1 MGALVSS
8 RFDFIENNPKAQL
21 SYAEVDHELNHLK
34 KREHVSSLVALGSLV
49 LGLLTISGVLGGG
62 AFLLGALFAIAGVAA
77 AYAYCCRMAESG
89 LRDRQM
95 IWFVGHTPTPGNIL
109 PPAQKPVDESGE

>member
-1 MGALVSS
+1 MGAIVSS
-8 RFDFIENNPKAQL
+8 RFDYIENNPKAQL

-34 KREHVSSLVALGSLV
+34 KREHVSSLAALGALV
-49 LGLLTISGVLGGG
+49 LGLLTVTGVLGGG

-95 IWFVGHTPTPGNIL
+95 IWFVGANPSKVELL
-109 PPAQKPVDESGE
+109 PPKPEDASSK